1 VPKSLVNIMFEVDRL
16 ESRLKELLQFVRPAT
31 RPSEPLD
38 LNTVLRESLRMVEGR
53 IAKTQLRVEERLA
66 QGLLPI
72 MGSPILLEQVFLS
85 LIGNA
90 IEAIPD
96 GTGTISIV
104 TGTDVDGT
112 GAPSIFAE
120 ILDSGVGI
128 PAEQLSRIFEPFYT
142 TKAQGTGL
150 GLAIAKKFAE
160 AQGGA
165 LTVWSKPGEG
175 TAFRVTF
182 PGLMEA

>member
-1 VPKSLVNIMFEVDRL
+1 
-16 ESRLKELLQFVRPAT
+16 
-31 RPSEPLD
+31 
-38 LNTVLRESLRMVEGR
+38 
-53 IAKTQLRVEERLA
+53 
-66 QGLLPI
+66 
-72 MGSPILLEQVFLS
+72 

-96 GTGTISIV
+96 GAGTIIIL
-104 TGTDVDGT
+104 TGRDVDGT
-112 GAPSIFAE
+112 GVPSIFAE
-120 ILDSGVGI
+120 VWDSGVGI

-165 LTVWSKPGEG
+165 LTVWSRPGEG